1 MGYNYGTSG
10 PSATLSGRVNRM
22 EKRMDA
28 LVKAVDALV
37 RQLEL
42 SGALDEASSGVRIA
56 LMKAG
61 RLDQP

>member
-1 MGYNYGTSG
+1 MDYTYGNRG
-10 PSATLSGRVNRM
+10 PSASLSNRVDRM
-22 EKRMDA
+22 EKRLDA
-28 LVKAVDALV
+28 LVNAVEALV

-61 RLDQP
+61 RTEQL